1 MPEKKTFT
9 HIAVNNN
16 YLICQDLGKNIS
28 KTSANG
34 INMFCHIKE
43 SRGFFHYYVCL
54 SNWEN
59 YQTCVLIAAGT
70 FYIYKLLHQRFLN
83 IYNKISQSDCYR

>member
-28 KTSANG
+28 KTSADG

-43 SRGFFHYYVCL
+43 SMF
-54 SNWEN
+54 S
-59 YQTCVLIAAGT
+59 
-70 FYIYKLLHQRFLN
+70 
-83 IYNKISQSDCYR
+83 

>member
-34 INMFCHIKE
+34 INMFATLKNLG
-43 SRGFFHYYVCL
+43 GF
-54 SNWEN
+54 S
-59 YQTCVLIAAGT
+59 
-70 FYIYKLLHQRFLN
+70 LLRMF
-83 IYNKISQSDCYR
+83 I

>member
-43 SRGFFHYYVCL
+43 SRGFFIITYVYL
-54 SNWEN
+54 TEK
-59 YQTCVLIAAGT
+59 I
-70 FYIYKLLHQRFLN
+70 IKLVF
-83 IYNKISQSDCYR
+83 S